1 VKVEVI
7 VSDSEKAAIVDT
19 ILRKHNFPASKLI
32 LEITETGK
40 LDRNGSGIAMMRS
53 LVEHGIRVS
62 IDDYG
67 TGNAT
72 LDYLKILPSHEVK
85 IDKQFVADIDT
96 NHDDLILVG
105 STIRMVHSLGRK
117 VVAEGV
123 ETPQI
128 AQAMADLGCDRAQGF
143 LYAEALEPGD
153 FIRWWHAHQAKL
165 PIPKAT
171 RRRRR
176 SG

>member
-1 VKVEVI
+1 MNF
-7 VSDSEKAAIVDT
+7 VDT

-123 ETPQI
+123 ETPSI
-128 AQAMADLGCDRAQGF
+128 LQALSRLGCDMVQGY
-143 LYAEALEPGD
+143 LIGKPM
-153 FIRWWHAHQAKL
+153 KL
-165 PIPKAT
+165 PDLVDQIFSQD
-171 RRRRR
+171 RRAAN
-176 SG
+176 GN

>member
-1 VKVEVI
+1 
-7 VSDSEKAAIVDT
+7 
-19 ILRKHNFPASKLI
+19 
-32 LEITETGK
+32 
-40 LDRNGSGIAMMRS
+40 MMRA
-53 LVEHGIRVS
+53 LVDDGIRLS

-105 STIRMVHSLGRK
+105 STIEMVHSLGRK

-123 ETPQI
+123 ETPTI
-128 AQAMADLGCDRAQGF
+128 LHALARLGCDMVQGYLVGKPVTF
-143 LYAEALEPGD
+143 SALAEQVLSRD
-153 FIRWWHAHQAKL
+153 LQARNK
-165 PIPKAT
+165 
-171 RRRRR
+171 R
-176 SG
+176 